1 MKQKSRTAKGR
12 YLQNIVKDKIIELYP
27 VLTKKDIR
35 TSMVGE
41 NNADIK
47 LLSHTAKK
55 FLPYS
60 VECKNRNDFKG
71 IYNGFRQAVKHSPRE
86 PVLVIKT
93 NREKPLAI
101 IDLDHFF
108 KLLSN

>member
-55 FLPYS
+55 LFPYS
-60 VECKNRNDFKG
+60 VECKNRNDFQL
-71 IYNGFRQAVKHSPRE
+71 FMSS
-86 PVLVIKT
+86 
-93 NREKPLAI
+93 
-101 IDLDHFF
+101 IDFIAE
-108 KLLSN
+108 NE

>member
-47 LLSHTAKK
+47 LLSHTAK
-55 FLPYS
+55 
-60 VECKNRNDFKG
+60 E
-71 IYNGFRQAVKHSPRE
+71 
-86 PVLVIKT
+86 VIS
-93 NREKPLAI
+93 I
-101 IDLDHFF
+101 
-108 KLLSN
+108 

>member
-55 FLPYS
+55 LFPYS
-60 VECKNRNDFKG
+60 VECKNRNDFKAY
-71 IYNGFRQAVKHSPRE
+71 IIIE
-86 PVLVIKT
+86 VI
-93 NREKPLAI
+93 
-101 IDLDHFF
+101 
-108 KLLSN
+108 